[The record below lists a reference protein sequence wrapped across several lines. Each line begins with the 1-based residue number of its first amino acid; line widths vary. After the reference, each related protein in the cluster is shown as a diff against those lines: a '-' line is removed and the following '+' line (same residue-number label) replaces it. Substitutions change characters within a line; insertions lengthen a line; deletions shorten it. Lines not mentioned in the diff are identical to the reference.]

1 MPETAVTIEST
12 PRPAALPA
20 TVPSTAP
27 AVERA
32 LAAIEHDSQQ
42 SPERYLADSVVPH
55 GGE

>member
-20 TVPSTAP
+20 IAPGATP
-27 AVERA
+27 AVVQA

-42 SPERYLADSVVPH
+42 APETYLADSVVPH